1 MGRGPIPRRPRGGFP
16 TSYLCTSPLIRHY
29 HMFPCAIP
37 DQGAGCPRVT
47 HPSAASVP
55 AEAGPFARL
64 ACLRRAAS
72 VRSEPGS
79 NSPSWLPRAKARG
92 SFSLQFSPA
101 SLTNRL
107 DSLISPCSSELT
119 KEASHRFLFLH
130 PFPFAFPFKN
140 PRRFPR
146 RLNTLPPFF
155 PTCQLFS
162 QYFLKF
168 FLRRLK
174 GC

>member
-119 KEASHRFLFLH
+119 LETQASFQTTYIVPSFLL
-130 PFPFAFPFKN
+130 FPFSNIPVKN
-140 PRRFPR
+140 LAQPCWRA
-146 RLNTLPPFF
+146 LI
-155 PTCQLFS
+155 S
-162 QYFLKF
+162 
-168 FLRRLK
+168 
-174 GC
+174 